1 MGHGRFAIG
10 NMDNE
15 EQIDPEVNAT
25 LAPGAISK
33 YTPLDLKDH
42 AELIATFHP
51 SIQNGEIALYPWQ
64 VEEAMFL
71 AQDIFTKQE
80 PLRHILCACNGSG
93 KDAYVIA
100 PFAVWHALCKIR
112 SRCVITSSSYTQLSS
127 QTENYIKSLCNI
139 INEKLGHKVFI
150 IKQMHIACT
159 WTGSEIKLF
168 STDEPGRAE
177 GYHPF
182 PDYPKGELAIII
194 NEGKTVAD
202 DIFEALQ
209 RCTFNR
215 WIIVSSPGK
224 TNGRMFNDYS
234 NRKTVVYPEAFTR
247 GKLYARK
254 VTAFECPH
262 ISASRIN
269 EEREQYGEHHPW
281 FRSARLAEF
290 TSLDE
295 SVVITME
302 TIKKCNHFAPQHIL
316 FNKRAGL
323 DLSAGGDECCF
334 APLMGNK
341 LSGIEAFKSHD
352 KVVDSC
358 ISLFEKYGFT
368 KDEAGLIF
376 ADHGGVGAAY
386 RQHFA
391 EKGWNLSWV
400 TNQARPLNPAGLY
413 GNRGAELWFN
423 MRRIIEECLLLG
435 LDDQRLLSQLTSRYY
450 TQHKVS
456 GKIILESKQE
466 ARAKGHGS
474 PERADALA
482 LALVGITADDIKDLI
497 LEAGGKIKQK
507 IVTPKGPPTVANAI
521 STTEEQ
527 YDKAISQWD
536 MGVKFGD
543 NRGVLNNR
551 VKLNTLTTSQLLSYL
566 R

>member
-1 MGHGRFAIG
+1 M
-10 NMDNE
+10 E
-15 EQIDPEVNAT
+15 ETQIDAEVNAT
-25 LAPGAISK
+25 ISPGAISK
-33 YTPLDLKDH
+33 YTPLDLRDH

-51 SIQNGEIALYPWQ
+51 SIQNGEITLYPWQ

-127 QTENYIKSLCNI
+127 QTENYIKSLCSI
-139 INEKLGHKVFI
+139 INEKLGQKVFV

-182 PDYPKGELAIII
+182 PDYPRGELAIII
-194 NEGKTVAD
+194 NEGKTVSD
-202 DIFEALQ
+202 TIFEALE

-234 NRKTVVYPEAFTR
+234 NSRSVTYPEPFER
-247 GKLYARK
+247 GRLYSRK

-262 ISASRIN
+262 ISASRI
-269 EEREQYGEHHPW
+269 EQEKLQYGEHHPW

-295 SVVITME
+295 PVVITAE
-302 TIKKCNHFAPQHIL
+302 SVKKCIHFAQTHIV

-323 DLSAGGDECCF
+323 DLSGGGDECCF
-334 APLMGNK
+334 LPLDGNK
-341 LSGIEAFKSHD
+341 ISGVEAFKIHD
-352 KVVDSC
+352 KVVDTC
-358 ISLFEKYGFT
+358 ISLFDKYGFK

-391 EKGWNLSWV
+391 EKGWNLSWI
-400 TNQARPLNPAGLY
+400 TNQSRALNPTGLY

-435 LDDQRLLSQLTSRYY
+435 INDQRLISQLTSRYY
-450 TQHKVS
+450 TQQKLNS
-456 GKIILESKQE
+456 KIILESKKE

-474 PERADALA
+474 PDRADALA
-482 LALVGITADDIKDLI
+482 LALVGITADDLRDLI
-497 LEAGGKIKQK
+497 NESAGKVVKKPAVNKGLPTTQEAM
-507 IVTPKGPPTVANAI
+507 NI
-521 STTEEQ
+521 SDEMIA
-527 YDKAISQWD
+527 KAQSQWD
-536 MGVKFGD
+536 MGNKFGD
-543 NRGVLNNR
+543 NRGILNNR
-551 VKLNTLTTSQLLSYL
+551 VRQSTLTTAQLLSYI